1 MLNRGVGGWY
11 TKSYNQA
18 NTSLGLHMRGYLV
31 ELVWG
36 IYVAKYVQIC
46 NVDIV
51 EPSNHPHKILMHLVA
66 E

>member
-11 TKSYNQA
+11 TKSDNQA
-18 NTSLGLHMRGYLV
+18 NISLGLHMRGCLV
-31 ELVWG
+31 EFGWG
-36 IYVAKYVQIC
+36 IYVAKDALIY
-46 NVDIV
+46 NLDIV